1 MLTDAIRGYKYVRCQ
16 QLKKKSTGPLMERLV
31 NVCGCVM
38 LLSILLQIKENL
50 QLTVVNGAQ
59 VLKL

>member
-16 QLKKKSTGPLMERLV
+16 QFKKSTGPLMERLV

-38 LLSILLQIKENL
+38 LLWILLQIKENCSL
-50 QLTVVNGAQ
+50 L
-59 VLKL
+59 

>member
-16 QLKKKSTGPLMERLV
+16 QFKKSTGPLMERLV

-38 LLSILLQIKENL
+38 LLSILLQIKENCSL
-50 QLTVVNGAQ
+50 NGAQ